1 MQTNM
6 DFIITIATFY
16 DPLRAQVFRTKLES
30 EGIPCFLADG
40 NLLPSV
46 SFFSN
51 EGGVKLK
58 VRREDAEKAKD
69 IIERMD

>member
-1 MQTNM
+1 MQPIM
-6 DFIITIATFY
+6 DFIVTIATFY
-16 DPLRAQVFRTKLES
+16 DPIRAQILKTKLES

-58 VRREDAEKAKD
+58 VRREDAKNALE
-69 IIERMD
+69 IIERNG

>member
-1 MQTNM
+1 MQAKM

-16 DPLRAQVFRTKLES
+16 DPFRAQIFKTKLES

-40 NLLPSV
+40 NLLPSA

-58 VRREDAEKAKD
+58 VRREDAEKARD
-69 IIERMD
+69 IIERIN

>member
-1 MQTNM
+1 MQTTM
-6 DFIITIATFY
+6 DFIVTIATFY
-16 DPLRAQVFRTKLES
+16 NPIRAQIQKTKLES

-58 VRREDAEKAKD
+58 VRREDAENALE
-69 IIERMD
+69 IIERDR

>member
-1 MQTNM
+1 MQTDM
-6 DFIITIATFY
+6 EYIVTIATFY
-16 DPLRAQVFRTKLES
+16 DPFRAQIFKTKLES
-30 EGIPCFLADG
+30 EGVPCFLADG

-58 VRREDAEKAKD
+58 IRNEDAERAME
-69 IIERMD
+69 IIREMY